1 MKRLWAWLN
10 RLAGRVFTAALGW
23 RGPFGARSAKVFNE
37 HLKQTASF
45 LNSLAVALLG
55 FAVVRPLFE
64 AGQAVSV
71 AYGLLGLAFH
81 GVSHY
86 VISKTKEE

>member
-1 MKRLWAWLN
+1 MKRLWAWVN
-10 RLAGRVFTAALGW
+10 RIAGRLFSAVLGW

-37 HLKQTASF
+37 HLKQTSSF

-64 AGQAVSV
+64 TGQAVSAFYAV
-71 AYGLLGLAFH
+71 LGLAFH

-86 VISKTKEE
+86 VISMTKEE

>member
-1 MKRLWAWLN
+1 MRRLWAWLN
-10 RLAGRVFTAALGW
+10 RLAGRIFTAALGW

-71 AYGLLGLAFH
+71 PCGAVGLAFH
-81 GVSHY
+81 RLSHY
-86 VISKTKEE
+86 VISRINEE

>member
-1 MKRLWAWLN
+1 MLN
-10 RLAGRVFTAALGW
+10 DLAARVFTALLGW
-23 RGPFGARSAKVFNE
+23 RGPFGGRSAKVFNE
-37 HLKQTASF
+37 HLKQGASF

-64 AGQAVSV
+64 AGQAVSLL
-71 AYGLLGLAFH
+71 YGALGLAFH
-81 GVSHY
+81 GLAHY